1 MMIDGESRRFWLHAS
16 DAVQTWL
23 SDPDN
28 GKWIVIIDN
37 VAENN
42 VEDLISLFPSRP
54 WGRVIVASQS
64 FNGTTAHVKP
74 IPKLSTSE
82 ALELFYCARQRRD
95 GSNEEAEDINIIID
109 TVHCHP
115 TAIILAASYLLV
127 NPRKSVSEYLATLRE
142 SANISNHLSRG
153 RDTWPPLSVSL
164 GGLASSAA
172 EMLFSVLCLLD
183 TSRISEEF
191 LISCRTAAP
200 SGDSDDRF
208 SFMGYRRFVP
218 AKQLLLSLSLLQKE
232 SDWKGPYLV
241 VPQILRDCF
250 LQKHGSN
257 SAVILPAASAAAR
270 LLYDAVRQDQSN
282 KLVATHMTHSHAL
295 GKIARKEHLDLG
307 NTLTYLNHQV
317 VLHHLKRAAEDGFK
331 KVFRHSFLTW
341 LSMNRTLDDKN
352 QYQLPDVQAGMT
364 ELPAPPDW
372 IRPTT
377 LSGKVSPV
385 LTQAVWNDIQ
395 SAVMTSGVGSAW
407 FTIKDEML
415 DIARESARGTDD
427 ELRESVAD
435 FVDKGAHDALVVVL
449 PMATRRCTSIDS
461 ESIDLNSIMARNVL
475 SDVCGIIS
483 HGLSTSFT
491 EADLEAVISKAVSG
505 NLFRFIDILSV
516 AWASALE
523 IPKAPIGSLISTL
536 VHQTI
541 NPSDLQRVV
550 AFTVQS
556 FSESHANRYAEEI
569 VGAVWETLAEAVV
582 WFAMMIRVELM
593 LLSGTEQGIES
604 GIEIL
609 RAAVTASRFSLG
621 TTISDCVAAEETWR
635 VVTGLNGA
643 ELEVQRKWEQA
654 IQGGLGEDKLYGMFS
669 RCRYRTGL

>member
-1 MMIDGESRRFWLHAS
+1 
-16 DAVQTWL
+16 
-23 SDPDN
+23 
-28 GKWIVIIDN
+28 
-37 VAENN
+37 
-42 VEDLISLFPSRP
+42 
-54 WGRVIVASQS
+54 
-64 FNGTTAHVKP
+64 
-74 IPKLSTSE
+74 
-82 ALELFYCARQRRD
+82 
-95 GSNEEAEDINIIID
+95 
-109 TVHCHP
+109 
-115 TAIILAASYLLV
+115 
-127 NPRKSVSEYLATLRE
+127 
-142 SANISNHLSRG
+142 
-153 RDTWPPLSVSL
+153 
-164 GGLASSAA
+164 
-172 EMLFSVLCLLD
+172 MLFSVLCLLD

-191 LISCRTAAP
+191 LISCRKSAS

-257 SAVILPAASAAAR
+257 SAVILPAAYAAAR
-270 LLYDAVRQDQSN
+270 LLYHAVRQDQSN

-341 LSMNRTLDDKN
+341 LSMNRTLDDKD
-352 QYQLPDVQAGMT
+352 QYQLPDVQVGMT

-377 LSGKVSPV
+377 LSGKVSQI
-385 LTQAVWNDIQ
+385 LTRAVWNDIQ
-395 SAVMTSGVGSAW
+395 LTVMTASVGSAW
-407 FTIKDEML
+407 FTIKDEIL

-435 FVDKGAHDALVVVL
+435 FVDKGAHDALVVLL
-449 PMATRRCTSIDS
+449 PMATRRCTSIDL
-461 ESIDLNSIMARNVL
+461 ESTNLSSIMARDVL
-475 SDVCGIIS
+475 SDACGIIS

-491 EADLEAVISKAVSG
+491 EADLEAVISKTVSG
-505 NLFRFIDILSV
+505 NLRFNDIFSV

-523 IPKAPIGSLISTL
+523 IPKALIGSIISRM
-536 VHQTI
+536 VQQTI

-550 AFTVQS
+550 AFTVQNV
-556 FSESHANRYAEEI
+556 SEPHANRYAEEI
-569 VGAVWETLAEAVV
+569 VGAVWETLAEAVM

-609 RAAVTASRFSLG
+609 RAAVTTSRLWLG
-621 TTISDCVAAEETWR
+621 TTISDCVAAEEIWR
-635 VVTGLNGA
+635 VVTGLNDA

-654 IQGGLGEDKLYGMFS
+654 IQGGLGEDKLYGMFR
-669 RCRYRTGL
+669 RCRV